1 MRRTR
6 SVLADGREILWYDV
20 DGAPE
25 RSAVDTRDLEPRG
38 AAPDLRYDALRQD
51 WVSVAAHR
59 SGRTFLPAA
68 GDCPLCPSRD
78 DRATEVPGDDYQV
91 VVFENR
97 FPSFVGAPDTGSVTD
112 DLFAHHPAW
121 GRCEVVC
128 FTSDHDARFSSLGV
142 DRARLVIDAWA
153 DRTAALSRTP
163 GVEHVFVF
171 ENCGEAIG
179 VTLNHPHGQIYGY
192 PFPPPVAREQ
202 FAAARGYERST
213 GGNLYADLVEAEL
226 RDGSRVVLESD
237 HWVAF
242 VPFGARWPVEVHLH
256 PRRRVADLSELDD
269 AQRDDLAVVYLDLLR
284 RGDALYGMRLPYIAA
299 WQQAGVH
306 ALRDLTPLHLEL
318 FSVQR
323 APDKLKYLAGSE
335 SAMGAFINDRSP
347 EEVAARLR
355 EVGTT

>member
-6 SVLADGREILWYDV
+6 STLADGREILWYDA

-25 RSAVDTRDLEPRG
+25 RSAVDTRDLDARG
-38 AAPDLRYDALRQD
+38 TAPDLRYDALRQE
-51 WVSVAAHR
+51 WVSVAARR
-59 SGRTFLPAA
+59 SARTFLPAA
-68 GDCPLCPSRD
+68 DDCPLCPSRD
-78 DRATEVPGDDYQV
+78 GRETEVPGDDYQV

-97 FPSFVGAPDTGSVTD
+97 FPSFAGAPGPDVPA
-112 DLFAHHPAW
+112 DLFAQHPAW

-128 FTSDHDARFSSLGV
+128 FTSDHDATFASLGV
-142 DRARLVIDAWA
+142 ARARLVVEAWA
-153 DRTAALSRTP
+153 DRTAELSRTP

-179 VTLNHPHGQIYGY
+179 VTLDHPHGQVYGY
-192 PFPPPVAREQ
+192 PFVPPVARTQ
-202 FAAARGYERST
+202 FAAARGHEHAT
-213 GGNLYADLVEAEL
+213 GRNLYADLVEAEL

-269 AQRDDLAVVYLDLLR
+269 AQRDDLAVVYLELLR

-299 WQQAGVH
+299 WQQAGVRM
-306 ALRDLTPLHLEL
+306 LRDLKPLHLEL

-323 APDKLKYLAGSE
+323 APDKLKFLAGSE
-335 SAMGAFINDRSP
+335 SAMGAFVNDRTP
-347 EEVAARLR
+347 EDVAARLR
-355 EVGTT
+355 EVATT